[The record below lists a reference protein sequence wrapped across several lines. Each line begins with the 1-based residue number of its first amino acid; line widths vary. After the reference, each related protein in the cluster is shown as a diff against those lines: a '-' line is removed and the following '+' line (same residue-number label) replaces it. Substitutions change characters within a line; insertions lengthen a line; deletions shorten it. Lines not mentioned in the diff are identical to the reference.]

1 MKQVIK
7 ITLIAV
13 IAMFIGVNAY
23 ASQDEKKKANVE
35 EVTFVTN
42 IDCKNCVKKVEAKL
56 PYEKG
61 VKDLKVNLEEKTIYF
76 KFDNKKTTKENL
88 QKAIE
93 KLGDTAE
100 EKK

>member
-1 MKQVIK
+1 MKQFIK

-93 KLGDTAE
+93 KLGYAAE

>member
-1 MKQVIK
+1 MKQFIK
-7 ITLIAV
+7 VTLIAV

-93 KLGDTAE
+93 KLGYTAE

>member
-93 KLGDTAE
+93 KLGYAAE

>member
-23 ASQDEKKKANVE
+23 ASQDEKKKSNVE

-93 KLGDTAE
+93 KLGYAAE